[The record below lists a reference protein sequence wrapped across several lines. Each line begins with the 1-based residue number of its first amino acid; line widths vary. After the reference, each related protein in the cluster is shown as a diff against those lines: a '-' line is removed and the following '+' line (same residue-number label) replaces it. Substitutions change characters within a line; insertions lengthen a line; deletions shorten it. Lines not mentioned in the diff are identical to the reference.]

1 MLQRLPMVERL
12 RNAVCKLER
21 LLADREKAYDRIERD
36 YPDQYLKMETANER
50 RDRIALV
57 KKTFD
62 KDWLMALDDLNALC
76 KAIRKRQ
83 PRIAEMGAE
92 ILNTTLCY
100 PDAIA
105 WGRMRLRF
113 EDLDAYVPKLLRFPF
128 EKAFFD
134 NDTESARQTVYRLFL
149 RLLYCLPVGKVKVTV
164 VDPMGLGQAIKP
176 FLGLLK
182 SSRLF
187 PEGKALVYSDE
198 IDKALTSLADGV
210 EHAIQDVFQG
220 KIGGWTEYNAIHR
233 DKSMPYKVLLVFG
246 CPAQFS
252 ASSVFQLQRLLEW
265 GPRCGVLPIIL
276 MGNVDS
282 KSLDEKNRVLIQD
295 ALNANAIQISN
306 LGKQLMSGCAFE
318 NLKVDDEDERWPN
331 NQRFEDLISAYAKA
345 DSGLR
350 SRVRLL
356 KEMLPK
362 DDQYM
367 SFLSCN
373 GIKTPLGWNEDGDI
387 AELELGAVHSQH
399 HVLVAGSS
407 GSGKS
412 NVLNVIVHG
421 FCSRYSPEE
430 LSMYILDYK
439 QGVGAISFINPPL
452 PHAKV
457 VATKADVEFGL
468 TVINHLRTE
477 IDRRS
482 ELFKDTG
489 VADFAEYRK
498 KGASLARAVLIIDE
512 FQVLFEDDPHLGR
525 EIEKGLTQLFRQ
537 GRSYGIHVILLTQ
550 TLKGIQ
556 AMSMSQLISQIGCR
570 IALACTEEDS
580 AQILCSNNW
589 AAAELHSPPEAIINN
604 SRGAKSANVKF
615 NVPLA
620 NDELCAGN
628 MKLLDTLCCVRGLT
642 NNPKIFN
649 GDTLPIIPTMAYFG
663 SHLASSELLI
673 GQTLGLN
680 SEELRINIAETPK
693 TNILIAGAHRRLRHG
708 LFASILRSAISG
720 GTFDEVLVVNGSG
733 EALCRE
739 DLESIKNCNREIN
752 VFEPSDVNWEE
763 LVSGLGG
770 KKRAIVILSFERIK
784 DLQSQGFVPRIGPAN
799 TKPTNAQ
806 LFKTVVEEGPR
817 QGTCVFAFVDVWK
830 RCNVQGNKETLQ
842 FFDRRIAFG
851 MNEDDAGSFV
861 LASGY
866 ATAKIKGLDSECKAL
881 YCDLSLDKRVWFQ
894 PYILKDEEA

>member
-1 MLQRLPMVERL
+1 MAGRQPMTDRL
-12 RNAVCKLER
+12 RNAVCSLER
-21 LLADREKAYDRIERD
+21 LLADRENAYERIEKD
-36 YPDQYLKMETANER
+36 FPDQYLKIEAANER
-50 RDRIALV
+50 RNRIALV

-62 KDWLMALDDLNALC
+62 KDWLAGLDDLDALC
-76 KAIRKRQ
+76 KTIRKRQ
-83 PRIAEMGAE
+83 PRIAEMGTG
-92 ILNTTLCY
+92 IINTTLNY
-100 PDAIA
+100 PDAVA

-113 EDLDAYVPKLLRFPF
+113 ENLDAYVPKLLRFPF
-128 EKAFFD
+128 EQAFYD
-134 NDTESARQTVYRLFL
+134 DDTESARETVYRLLL
-149 RLLYCLPVGKVKVTV
+149 RLLYCLPVGKVKVSV
-164 VDPMGLGQAIKP
+164 VDPMGLGLAIRP

-198 IDKALTSLADGV
+198 IDNTLTSLADGV

-220 KIGGWTEYNAIHR
+220 KVGGWAEYNATHK
-233 DKSMPYKVLLVFG
+233 DKVMPYKVLLVFG
-246 CPAQFS
+246 CPSQFS

-265 GPRCGVLPIIL
+265 GPRCGVLPIVL
-276 MGNVDS
+276 MGKVDA

-295 ALNANAIQISN
+295 ALNANAVRMSS
-306 LGKQLMSGCAFE
+306 LSKKLMAGYDFE
-318 NLKVDDEDERWPN
+318 NLKVDDEDERWPSH
-331 NQRFEDLISAYAKA
+331 QHLEELISAYAKA
-345 DSGLR
+345 DSELMN
-350 SRVRLL
+350 RVRSL
-356 KEMLPK
+356 KEILPNG
-362 DDQYM
+362 DQYM
-367 SFLSCN
+367 SLLSGN
-373 GIKTPLGWNEDGDI
+373 GIKTPLGLNEDGDI

-421 FCSRYSPEE
+421 FCSRYSPAE

-482 ELFKDTG
+482 ELFKNTG
-489 VADFAEYRK
+489 VADFTEYRK
-498 KGASLARAVLIIDE
+498 KGASLAREVLIIDE

-628 MKLLDTLCCVRGLT
+628 IKLLDTLCCVRGLT

-649 GDTLPIIPTMAYFG
+649 GDTLPIIPTITYFR

-673 GQTLGLN
+673 GQTLSLN
-680 SEELRINIAETPK
+680 SEELRISIVETPK

-708 LFASILRSAISG
+708 LFASVLRSAISG

-739 DLESIKNCNREIN
+739 DLESIKNCRREIN
-752 VFEPSDVNWEE
+752 VFEQSDVNWED

-799 TKPTNAQ
+799 TKPSNAQ
-806 LFKTVVEEGPR
+806 LFKTIVEEGPR

-866 ATAKIKGLDSECKAL
+866 ATAKIKGLDSESKAL

-894 PYILKDEEA
+894 PYILKDEEV